1 MVTWFEIPV
10 SDMPRA
16 IAFYEKFLEAKIHYQ
31 DLGDFK
37 MAILGGQQGALVQH
51 NAYQPSFAGIMVYIN
66 AQLPI
71 QEQMA
76 LAEKLGGKILR
87 PAALISEDF
96 GYTGIIQDSE
106 GNRIGIHARQ

>member
-1 MVTWFEIPV
+1 MITWFEIPV
-10 SDMPRA
+10 SNMARA
-16 IAFYEKFLEAKIHYQ
+16 MEFYEKFLNAKIHLQ

-51 NAYQPSFAGIMVYIN
+51 VAYKPSFAGVMVYLN
-66 AQLPI
+66 ARMPI

-87 PAALISEDF
+87 PAAFISEEF
-96 GYTGIIQDSE
+96 GYTGICEDSE
-106 GNRIGIHARQ
+106 GNRIGIHARE